1 MTLVEIIMQYSPAVC
16 RTEAQCCR
24 RVVRVKAGSIYL
36 MMLER
41 MMMSHS
47 VSEEGLIDE
56 TRAPPAGTAPHH
68 SPLSGHVLLSN
79 IWEELRQ
86 EK

>member
-24 RVVRVKAGSIYL
+24 RVVRVKGSIYL

-56 TRAPPAGTAPHH
+56 TRAPPAGTAPHR